1 MKKFI
6 LSLIGVIAIFLAVV
20 GSSIYLTDYNKIY
33 KDFVSSA
40 KIDVK
45 DINQVNYRIKQFPS
59 PSLIIDE
66 VKQEGKIEL
75 KNINI
80 RFSLLSVL
88 SFSHKVSDIEIGQAI
103 IHLSN
108 DDVNYID
115 HDEFIGELI
124 KKEALT
130 MSARI
135 DKLIFVESDK
145 DIPFTIENFVFS
157 LDELQQ
163 EDVEQQLA
171 VAELSDERENLGLTI
186 SSSLSKILLKVVPG
200 CPWAISEFRVPR
212 NRSIFAL
219 NQGDFRAE

>member
-1 MKKFI
+1 M
-6 LSLIGVIAIFLAVV
+6 

-33 KDFVSSA
+33 RDFVSSA

-45 DINQVNYRIKQFPS
+45 DINQVNYKIKQFPY

-75 KNINI
+75 KDINI
-80 RFSLLSVL
+80 KFSLLSVL
-88 SFSHKVSDIEIGQAI
+88 SFSHKISDIEIGQAI

-130 MSARI
+130 ISARI

-157 LDELQQ
+157 GDKKG
-163 EDVEQQLA
+163 
-171 VAELSDERENLGLTI
+171 AEFTG
-186 SSSLSKILLKVVPG
+186 KI
-200 CPWAISEFRVPR
+200 A
-212 NRSIFAL
+212 SIDSVKGNFIK
-219 NQGDFRAE
+219 NNDSNIGSIVGST

>member
-1 MKKFI
+1 MDQTLRTKK
-6 LSLIGVIAIFLAVV
+6 IG
-20 GSSIYLTDYNKIY
+20 
-33 KDFVSSA
+33 
-40 KIDVK
+40 
-45 DINQVNYRIKQFPS
+45 
-59 PSLIIDE
+59 
-66 VKQEGKIEL
+66 GKIEL

-145 DIPFTIENFVFS
+145 DIPFTIENFVIYF
-157 LDELQQ
+157 
-163 EDVEQQLA
+163 EDV
-171 VAELSDERENLGLTI
+171 
-186 SSSLSKILLKVVPG
+186 
-200 CPWAISEFRVPR
+200 
-212 NRSIFAL
+212 SITVHRCL
-219 NQGDFRAE
+219 R

>member
-135 DKLIFVESDK
+135 DKLIFVESDSN
-145 DIPFTIENFVFS
+145 TVRY
-157 LDELQQ
+157 
-163 EDVEQQLA
+163 A
-171 VAELSDERENLGLTI
+171 
-186 SSSLSKILLKVVPG
+186 
-200 CPWAISEFRVPR
+200 
-212 NRSIFAL
+212 
-219 NQGDFRAE
+219 

>member
-75 KNINI
+75 KN
-80 RFSLLSVL
+80 
-88 SFSHKVSDIEIGQAI
+88 K
-103 IHLSN
+103 
-108 DDVNYID
+108 
-115 HDEFIGELI
+115 
-124 KKEALT
+124 
-130 MSARI
+130 
-135 DKLIFVESDK
+135 
-145 DIPFTIENFVFS
+145 
-157 LDELQQ
+157 
-163 EDVEQQLA
+163 
-171 VAELSDERENLGLTI
+171 
-186 SSSLSKILLKVVPG
+186 
-200 CPWAISEFRVPR
+200 
-212 NRSIFAL
+212 
-219 NQGDFRAE
+219 